1 MIPSYL
7 AFVGFLLIG
16 PQLFSQTAPNAQYA
30 TFSPGVLDPA
40 VTMLTGTGSFNCP
53 GAPNFEYS
61 VTGDAD
67 FTSGDTN
74 VPSTGQVVDNNPG
87 IEVVYGQA
95 DPQQNIEVEVAGFF
109 GAAGSPISM
118 TVFTTIDF
126 ASPTTPNEIAFLIA
140 DVEQDLSLIHISE
153 PTRQAEIS
161 YAVFCLKKKK

>member
-1 MIPSYL
+1 MRNLNQPILRSLKMIPSYL
-7 AFVGFLLIG
+7 AFVGFLLIS

-95 DPQQNIEVEVAGFF
+95 DPQQNIEAV
-109 GAAGSPISM
+109 SYTHLTLP
-118 TVFTTIDF
+118 TIC
-126 ASPTTPNEIAFLIA
+126 S
-140 DVEQDLSLIHISE
+140 V
-153 PTRQAEIS
+153 
-161 YAVFCLKKKK
+161 